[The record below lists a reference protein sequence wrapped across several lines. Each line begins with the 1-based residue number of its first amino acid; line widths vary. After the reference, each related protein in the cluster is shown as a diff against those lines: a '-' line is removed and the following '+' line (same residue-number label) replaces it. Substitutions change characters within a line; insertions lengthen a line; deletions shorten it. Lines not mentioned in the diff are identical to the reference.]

1 MDTAVKSI
9 YEFFKKN
16 SDKWYQSCDIM
27 EQLPLY
33 SKGSVYQTISSL
45 AKDDNVLIRR
55 PGKNG
60 AAEYKIK
67 DVAPLQVTTLSNGQK
82 GSTKVFW
89 NDAEKQAL
97 AAEMVHLRETDKFA
111 TTKDILDRMQ
121 HVLPEHRRRKI
132 KKSAEVSWIFDFI
145 KKIKSKQMPETK
157 PEITDQIARLEQKQI
172 EREGDSYVTPV
183 QDPLK
188 SVSTDALFD
197 EIGRRFASVVKAAIV
212 GAISS
217 EEVQNAIKL
226 RTDIN
231 VHHTQET
238 PTGLVKED
246 NRPKV
251 VILGLRKDH
260 QVEEVKKD
268 FSHLKLEFA
277 QIETPIQSVR
287 NMIQHAS
294 ELFAIVDPVNYR
306 HANSLRDAGIKFTRI
321 DGGIG
326 YLRHKLTEGYQKYKF
341 R

>member
-9 YEFFKKN
+9 SEFFLKN
-16 SDKWYQSCDIM
+16 SEKWYQSRDIM
-27 EQLPLY
+27 EQLPQY
-33 SKGSVYQTISSL
+33 SKGSVYQAISFL
-45 AKDDNVLIRR
+45 AKNDNVLIRR

-67 DVAPLQVTTLSNGQK
+67 NVAAPITTLSHVQK

-89 NDAEKQAL
+89 NYAEKQAL
-97 AAEMVHLRETDKFA
+97 AAEMVHIRETDKFA
-111 TTKDILDRMQ
+111 TTKDIFDRMQ
-121 HVLPEHRRRKI
+121 HVLPEPRRRKI
-132 KKSAEVSWIFDFI
+132 KNSAEVSWIFDFI
-145 KKIKSKQMPETK
+145 KNIKPKQIQEPK
-157 PEITDQIARLEQKQI
+157 LEITDQIARLEQKQI

-197 EIGRRFASVVKAAIV
+197 EIGRRFASVVKAAII
-212 GAISS
+212 GAVSS

-238 PTGLVKED
+238 PAGVVKED
-246 NRPKV
+246 TRPKV

-268 FSHLKLEFA
+268 FSHIKIEFA

-287 NMIQHAS
+287 NMIQHSS
-294 ELFAIVDPVNYR
+294 ELFAIVDAVNYR